1 MSGKLVISMQDKLGF
16 LFETP
21 LESFE
26 ANSKPTEYDIVCRW
40 IFEYDKVRGT
50 KRFMNKKE
58 KSQVLQN
65 VTDDFMSL
73 WRFESFE
80 TLKEPEVKKKL
91 RSVIS
96 RAENYID
103 NGSYANQKSNEAFIE
118 SEKKGFSGI
127 LDIALESITPR
138 KTGTKRKSEEMVV
151 SKLTMSTSKS

>member
-1 MSGKLVISMQDKLGF
+1 
-16 LFETP
+16 
-21 LESFE
+21 
-26 ANSKPTEYDIVCRW
+26 
-40 IFEYDKVRGT
+40 
-50 KRFMNKKE
+50 
-58 KSQVLQN
+58 
-65 VTDDFMSL
+65 MSL